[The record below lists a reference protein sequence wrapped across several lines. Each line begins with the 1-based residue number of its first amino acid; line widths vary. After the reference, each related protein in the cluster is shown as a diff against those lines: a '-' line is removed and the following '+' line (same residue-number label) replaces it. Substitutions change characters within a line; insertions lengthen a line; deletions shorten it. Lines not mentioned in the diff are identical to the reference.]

1 MIFFVK
7 QDDLLFWVDIDL
19 HHLERSTI
27 HGKERQ
33 ILVRDDFS
41 YPIRG
46 KLVLLAVYGDY
57 VYWACRDSH
66 IISRVNKFNGADKS
80 LVKSKVFH
88 LSSLISVT
96 SLEHKTNPCAGE
108 GSLKYFNLVNI
119 RNNSDY
125 YYLFTFQIFRQPMLT
140 FMPG

>member
-1 MIFFVK
+1 MISRKNIYFFFTKKTQSSIDLRFFSVK

-66 IISRVNKFNGADKS
+66 IISRVNKFTGDDKS

-96 SLEHKTNPCAGE
+96 SLEHKTNPCAG
-108 GSLKYFNLVNI
+108 KNF
-119 RNNSDY
+119 
-125 YYLFTFQIFRQPMLT
+125 
-140 FMPG
+140 

>member
-1 MIFFVK
+1 M
-7 QDDLLFWVDIDL
+7 
-19 HHLERSTI
+19 ERSTI
-27 HGKERQ
+27 HGKDRQ

-66 IISRVNKFNGADKS
+66 IISRVNKFTGADKS

-88 LSSLISVT
+88 LSSLISVI
-96 SLEHKTNPCAGE
+96 SMEHKTNPCAGE
-108 GSLKYFNLVNI
+108 DFVHV
-119 RNNSDY
+119 
-125 YYLFTFQIFRQPMLT
+125 YLAIFALYQLENKFQKIISN
-140 FMPG
+140 